1 MSEKLVQIDTENTVS
16 TESDKTLWLRI
27 PNEEGM
33 AFIGRCFAQTG
44 TEDLTVFL
52 NGELGMGKTTLSRG
66 IIRGYGHTGSVKSP
80 TYTLVEPYEVGS
92 QQIYHFDLYRLADP
106 EELEYL
112 GIRDYF
118 SQPAIRLIEWSEKGR
133 GLLPVADLDIN
144 IEMDG
149 KGRKAQFVAHSE
161 EGLKTM
167 ETIKNLVSQSEKALD
182 AR

>member
-1 MSEKLVQIDTENTVS
+1 MNETLVQIDGSNSDTVS
-16 TESDKTLWLRI
+16 SKDVLWLKI
-27 PNEEGM
+27 PDEKGM
-33 AFIGRCFAQTG
+33 EFIGRCFAKTDTQ
-44 TEDLTVFL
+44 DLTVYL
-52 NGELGMGKTTLSRG
+52 NGNLGMGKTTLSRG

-112 GIRDYF
+112 GVRDYF
-118 SQPAIRLIEWSEKGR
+118 AQAAIRLIEWPEKGR

-144 IEMDG
+144 IELDG
-149 KGRKAQFVAHSE
+149 RGRKAQFVAHSE
-161 EGLKTM
+161 TGLKT
-167 ETIKNLVSQSEKALD
+167 IKSIKHLVSQYENTLN